1 MEIFRIRLNKLI
13 QENKISKYKLA
24 KDIGVN
30 KQTVNFWC
38 DGINEPKI
46 SYLQKIALYFDV
58 SADYLIGLENEDG
71 SINTKII
78 NSFNNVNNSN
88 IKL

>member
-1 MEIFRIRLNKLI
+1 MEIFTARLNRLI
-13 QENKISKYKLA
+13 AENKISKYHLA

-30 KQTVNFWC
+30 KQTVIFWC

-46 SYLQKIALYFDV
+46 TYLKRLSVYFGV

-71 SINTKII
+71 SKNDGEE
-78 NSFNNVNNSN
+78 FARCC
-88 IKL
+88 

>member
-38 DGINEPKI
+38 DGINERKI